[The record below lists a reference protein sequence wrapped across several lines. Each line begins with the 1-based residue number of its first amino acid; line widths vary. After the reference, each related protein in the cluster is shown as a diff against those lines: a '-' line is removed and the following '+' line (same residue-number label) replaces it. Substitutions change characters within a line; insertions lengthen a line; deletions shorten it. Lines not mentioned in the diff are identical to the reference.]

1 MEGKKEEEG
10 GRGEGNKKNKKR
22 EMNRGRK
29 VVKIRHT
36 CMY

>member
-1 MEGKKEEEG
+1 MEGKKEEG
-10 GRGEGNKKNKKR
+10 GRGEGNKKR